1 MTSHHCNTV
10 KRPCLLSDT
19 VHSQSWHHVAGH
31 KPMAL
36 LTLHGRTKAN
46 GTFDIIW
53 QDTIKPMALSWH
65 TITYTTVTM
74 TCTHIVEREEGV
86 EVCYA
91 TGQINTLL
99 PWGFNIK
106 PQGGWLTW
114 CWKCVWKL
122 LFLKP
127 NAMSRM
133 NGKMLSSFFFLYIYF
148 LNIYFQGHSMWFHCL
163 FQILYEHGFT

>member
-1 MTSHHCNTV
+1 MPIIWHSPFTKLTS
-10 KRPCLLSDT
+10 R
-19 VHSQSWHHVAGH
+19 
-31 KPMAL
+31 
-36 LTLHGRTKAN
+36 GRTQAN
-46 GTFDIIW
+46 GTFDITW
-53 QDTIKPMALSWH
+53 EDKSQWHFWHHMAGHKPMALSWH
-65 TITYTTVTM
+65 TIMYATVMM

-106 PQGGWLTW
+106 PQGGRLTW
-114 CWKCVWKL
+114 CWKRVWKL